1 MTQKWKKALSAP
13 NDNIAKVLKT
23 IDSSG
28 MGISFVLNKK
38 KQLIGTV
45 TDGDIRRAIIKKN
58 RLDTQIKKIMN
69 KNFISASVKDI
80 NDKILQKMSLH
91 DISQIPVLNQ
101 KKEISNVLVLSQI
114 AEKKAINN
122 TVIIM
127 AGGFGKRLFPLTK
140 NTPKPM
146 LKVKGVPIL
155 EKIILSLKNQGFQ
168 NFVLSVFYKSE
179 MIQNHFGDGS
189 RFNISIS
196 YIRENNPLGTA
207 GSLGL
212 IKKFKNTEP
221 ILVING
227 DILTHLDYLELVK
240 SHYHSNS
247 SATICVRS
255 SSYKIPFGVV
265 KVKENKLI
273 NIIEKPTETYLIN
286 AGIYIFEQKLLK
298 HIPAEKSTDM
308 PDFITKLI
316 KLNKKINVFS
326 IYEDWIDL
334 GRIEDFKSLN

>member
-1 MTQKWKKALSAP
+1 
-13 NDNIAKVLKT
+13 
-23 IDSSG
+23 
-28 MGISFVLNKK
+28 
-38 KQLIGTV
+38 
-45 TDGDIRRAIIKKN
+45 
-58 RLDTQIKKIMN
+58 
-69 KNFISASVKDI
+69 
-80 NDKILQKMSLH
+80 
-91 DISQIPVLNQ
+91 
-101 KKEISNVLVLSQI
+101 
-114 AEKKAINN
+114 
-122 TVIIM
+122 M

-155 EKIILSLKNQGFQ
+155 EKIILSLKKQGFQ

-196 YIRENNPLGTA
+196 YIREKNPLGTA

-227 DILTHLDYLELVK
+227 DILTHLDYKELVK

-298 HIPAEKSTDM
+298 HISAEKSTDM
-308 PDFITKLI
+308 PDFIKKLI
-316 KLNKKINVFS
+316 KLKKKINVFK
-326 IYEDWIDL
+326 Y
-334 GRIEDFKSLN
+334 RQ